1 MGVLIEVV
9 KAPDQEHRYLTV
21 PGNTYSGRTS
31 CKFVNLARASTKF
44 HGQWTGGTS
53 MAIAER
59 VYEDFLA
66 AANSGQEAEYF
77 KSIRVTTY
85 HNDASRRE
93 VYLPRVVE
101 QQQPEPEVLP
111 VAQASDGSWREVP
124 TTGFKK
130 GMRAWT
136 YSGAFVDSYGEP
148 RAIQISGPTKRD
160 VVLKLFGSQFPPFL
174 VEFVKTFPLATPGD
188 IPKAPEP
195 ETVYE
200 PTAAEVASISPMT
213 LAEWHSTPS
222 ETAKR
227 RFLFD
232 WKFKVAFD
240 KMVVIEEAKKAEAAA
255 KKQREDE
262 KAKLDKMR
270 EEYRRKDAEEAAK
283 ASR

>member
-1 MGVLIEVV
+1 MGVLIEIVR
-9 KAPDQEHRYLTV
+9 APDQEHRYLIC
-21 PGNTYSGRTS
+21 PGNTYSGRSS

-53 MAIAER
+53 TAIAEKI
-59 VYEDFLA
+59 YEDFIA
-66 AANSGQEAEYF
+66 AANAGAEAEYF

-85 HNDASRRE
+85 HNDANRRE
-93 VYLPRVVE
+93 VYLPRKVE
-101 QQQPEPEVLP
+101 QQAAEPEVLP
-111 VAQASDGSWREVP
+111 VAQAVDGAWRYVP
-124 TTGFKK
+124 ENGFKK
-130 GMRAWT
+130 GMRDWT

-160 VVLKLFGSQFPPFL
+160 VVLRLFGSQFPPFL
-174 VEFVKTFPLATPGD
+174 VEFVKTFPLAAPGD
-188 IPKAPEP
+188 VPKAPEP
-195 ETVYE
+195 EREYE
-200 PTAAEVASISPMT
+200 PTAAEIASIPPMT
-213 LAEWHSTPS
+213 LDEWHSTPS

-283 ASR
+283 GAR